1 MQDIWGGSLSITPL
15 LRKVWNMQFILVCTD
30 YNTSWKS
37 NIPYPGVKYI
47 GRRTCWRE
55 FFYFLNGSKD
65 QAASKNICKGENESF
80 PEDSRSLAP
89 KWINQTNLVSCTCYN
104 LPATCNPFCWQSI
117 SESEKELVFFF
128 TSLIAPL
135 IDQSCEFANLRY
147 LYENNLKKKQQL
159 KTLKRLLKTNQ
170 GLRFEESRRNDR

>member
-1 MQDIWGGSLSITPL
+1 MLKMQDIWGGSLSITPL

-47 GRRTCWRE
+47 VRRTCWRKI
-55 FFYFLNGSKD
+55 FYFLDVSKD
-65 QAASKNICKGENESF
+65 QVASKNICKGENESF

-117 SESEKELVFFF
+117 SESEKELVVFFIHLWYICVLQF
-128 TSLIAPL
+128 W
-135 IDQSCEFANLRY
+135 QSSSYMMATYNPFSWQSISERIW
-147 LYENNLKKKQQL
+147 LKISTQIMEK
-159 KTLKRLLKTNQ
+159 
-170 GLRFEESRRNDR
+170 

>member
-1 MQDIWGGSLSITPL
+1 MFCDLVLKILEMLKMQDIWGGSLSITPL

-47 GRRTCWRE
+47 VRRTCWRE
-55 FFYFLNGSKD
+55 IFYFLNGSKD

-117 SESEKELVFFF
+117 LESEKKLLFFYIPFDNLLATWWLLV
-128 TSLIAPL
+128 
-135 IDQSCEFANLRY
+135 DNLFQ
-147 LYENNLKKKQQL
+147 KGFGWKF
-159 KTLKRLLKTNQ
+159 LL
-170 GLRFEESRRNDR
+170 R

>member
-1 MQDIWGGSLSITPL
+1 MLKMSKIQDIWGGSLSITPL

-47 GRRTCWRE
+47 VRRTCWRE
-55 FFYFLNGSKD
+55 IFYFLNGSKD
-65 QAASKNICKGENESF
+65 QATSKNICKGENESF

-104 LPATCNPFCWQSI
+104 LPATCNPFCWQSVLESENKLFFFISLWYFCVLQFWQSSSYMMAFSWQYI
-117 SESEKELVFFF
+117 SERIWLKISTQIMEK
-128 TSLIAPL
+128 
-135 IDQSCEFANLRY
+135 
-147 LYENNLKKKQQL
+147 
-159 KTLKRLLKTNQ
+159 
-170 GLRFEESRRNDR
+170 